1 MSIDF
6 YSKIEYNLEN
16 RSNKEGRRIQ
26 KIRDNDRQ
34 SAHGKENEKVKRYLC
49 LVIAALLALS
59 GMSAMAELAA
69 EGTEH
74 SFDHSVWEG
83 LDGYSEDKFDKT
95 WKYQIKVYN
104 PQEVDLALVLTI
116 QGKLAD
122 SKIEDITLF
131 TVDMDNAAPA
141 EKLQVLIGETV
152 YTFDFSEMLEQLGLS
167 ALMLSNGNS
176 SFFEA
181 LANAEEVS
189 LRASFDGTSY
199 DVVYS
204 SNNEK
209 FKAMQSALQ
218 EFFRQG
224 GTDCYSADAVD
235 MCTTLE
241 ELQLQV
247 MTVE

>member
-1 MSIDF
+1 M
-6 YSKIEYNLEN
+6 K
-16 RSNKEGRRIQ
+16 K
-26 KIRDNDRQ
+26 
-34 SAHGKENEKVKRYLC
+34 YLC

-83 LDGYSEDKFDKT
+83 LDGDSEDKFDKT
-95 WKYQIKVYN
+95 WKYQIAIYN
-104 PQEVDLALVLTI
+104 PQEVDLALVLGI

-122 SKIEDITLF
+122 SKIETAMLF
-131 TVDMDNAAPA
+131 AVDMMDNGASA

-152 YTFDFSEMLEQLGLS
+152 YTFDFSEMLEQMDMS
-167 ALMLSNGNS
+167 ALMPSNDNS

-204 SNNEK
+204 SDNEK
-209 FKAMQSALQ
+209 FKEMQSVLQ

-235 MCTTLE
+235 MCTKLE